1 VYLGL
6 KREDGKAQAPGTP
19 GDRGDAPSLDIALQ
33 AASLAEARLREA
45 IEAMPQGIVFLDAE
59 DRYILWNERYAQIY
73 ERSADLLQP
82 GARLED
88 ALRIGISRGDYPD
101 AVGREEEWL
110 GERIAHL
117 HRPGVRHEQRL
128 SNGRC
133 IMIEERRIGGGG
145 TIGIRVDITDLKQKE
160 ETFRLLF
167 ERNPLSMLVYDIETG
182 RIRAANE
189 AACALFGH
197 APGGMDRMDARDLFP
212 EAHQLAA
219 SARLRADTTDVCEPR
234 DHWPMLRS
242 DGTCIDAVI
251 ATRRSELDDYAGTIV
266 SIFDVTERRRIEQ
279 RMAHMARHD
288 ELTGLANR
296 AHCREHLHRLLADNA
311 GRPSGGET
319 VTLALVDLD
328 HFKPVNDTY
337 GHHFGDMVL
346 TEAAERMRELIPPEA
361 LLCRI
366 GGDEFAVIFRRS
378 SLTQAELVSK
388 SIITTLSEPFFVQG
402 HMIHIG
408 ATVGFASS
416 PYDSREGETL
426 MRYADLALY
435 AAKGERRGTCRG
447 FEASMDAAAQ
457 EKNRLEQD
465 LRAAVREGQLAV
477 HYQPIV
483 DLQTGAVE
491 CYEALLRWQHPGRG
505 AVPPDVFVPL
515 AEEMG
520 LIDQIGRFVLA
531 SACQAAMGWP
541 EHVKV
546 AVNVSPLQFRNGNL
560 LSTVINALS
569 SSGLPA
575 ERLELEITEAVLMEK
590 GPRPAAII
598 RNLRAFGIGISLD
611 DFGTGYSSLSYLL
624 NYPFTK
630 IKIDKS
636 FILNLQEEP
645 NSRAVI
651 RAVIGLGRSLGLT
664 VAAEGIEREIERDYL
679 RGEGCTQG
687 QGYLFGK
694 AEAATTAH
702 GKETRAA

>member
-1 VYLGL
+1 LGL
-6 KREDGKAQAPGTP
+6 HHEEP
-19 GDRGDAPSLDIALQ
+19 DAAGESTSLDTALE
-33 AASLAEARLREA
+33 AASLAEKRLREA
-45 IEAMPQGIVFLDAE
+45 IEAMPQGIVFLDEE
-59 DRYILWNERYAQIY
+59 DRYILWNAKYAQIY
-73 ERSADLLQP
+73 EKSADLLQP
-82 GARLED
+82 GVKLAD
-88 ALRIGISRGDYPD
+88 ALRIGIERGDYPE
-101 AVGREEEWL
+101 AAGREQEWL
-110 GERIAHL
+110 DNRIARL
-117 HRPGVRHEQRL
+117 RDPGLRHEQRL

-133 IMIEERRIGGGG
+133 ILIEERRIAGGG
-145 TIGIRVDITDLKQKE
+145 TIGTRIDITDLKQKE
-160 ETFRLLF
+160 EAFRLLF
-167 ERNPLSMLVYDIETG
+167 ERNPLSMLVYDIESG

-189 AACALFGH
+189 AACALLGY
-197 APGGMDRMDARDLFP
+197 AAGEMDDLPAQALFP
-212 EAHQLAA
+212 DALWPQAASLLAA
-219 SARLRADTTDVCEPR
+219 DNSDTGDCWQVLRC
-234 DHWPMLRS
+234 
-242 DGTCIDAVI
+242 DGTSVDAVI
-251 ATRRSELDDYAGTIV
+251 ATRLSDLEDYAGTIV
-266 SIFDVTERRRIEQ
+266 AIFDVTERRRIEQ

-288 ELTGLANR
+288 ALTGLANR
-296 AHCREHLHRLLADNA
+296 AHCLQRLRDLLDDT
-311 GRPSGGET
+311 GTTET
-319 VTLALVDLD
+319 ITLAFVDLD
-328 HFKPVNDTY
+328 HFKSVNDTY
-337 GHHFGDMVL
+337 GHHFGDIVL
-346 TEAAERMRELIPPEA
+346 TEAAARMRELIPPEA

-378 SLTQAELVSK
+378 SMTQAELVSK
-388 SIITTLSEPFFVQG
+388 SIITTLSEPFFIEG

-416 PYDSREGETL
+416 PYDSRDAETL
-426 MRYADLALY
+426 LRYADLALY

-447 FEASMDAAAQ
+447 FEATMDAAAQ

-465 LRAAVREGQLAV
+465 LRAAVRGGQLEV

-483 DLQTGAVE
+483 DLQSGVVE
-491 CYEALLRWQHPGRG
+491 CYEALLRWNHPKRG

-520 LIDQIGRFVLA
+520 LIDQIGRFVLNR
-531 SACQAAMGWP
+531 ACAEAMRWP
-541 EHVKV
+541 ETVRI

-569 SSGLPA
+569 TSGLPA

-636 FILNLQEEP
+636 FILNLQQEP

-664 VAAEGIEREIERDYL
+664 VTAEGIEREIERDYL
-679 RGEGCTQG
+679 RDEGCAQG

-694 AEAATTAH
+694 AESPLAIAAAPI
-702 GKETRAA
+702 RVA

>member
-1 VYLGL
+1 MYLGL
-6 KREDGKAQAPGTP
+6 NHEQSGAST
-19 GDRGDAPSLDIALQ
+19 GDAVMPSLDTALQ
-33 AASLAEARLREA
+33 AASLAEKRLREA
-45 IEAMPQGIVFLDAE
+45 IEAMPQGIVFLDEE
-59 DRYILWNERYAQIY
+59 DRYILWNEKYAQIY
-73 ERSADLLQP
+73 EKSADLLKP
-82 GARLED
+82 GVKLAD
-88 ALRIGISRGDYPD
+88 ALRVGIERGDYPEST
-101 AVGREEEWL
+101 GREEEWL
-110 GERIAHL
+110 AERIAQL
-117 HRPGVRHEQRL
+117 HQPGQRHEQRL
-128 SNGRC
+128 ADGRC
-133 IMIEERRIGGGG
+133 ILIEERRIEGGG

-167 ERNPLSMLVYDIETG
+167 ERNPLSMLVYDLETG

-189 AACALFGH
+189 AACALLGY
-197 APGGMDRMDARDLFP
+197 APGEMEGLPAHVLFP
-212 EAHQLAA
+212 QTLWPSAAELLAA
-219 SARLRADTTDVCEPR
+219 DHSDTR
-234 DHWPMLRS
+234 DCWQMLRR
-242 DGTCIDAVI
+242 DGACVDAVI
-251 ATRRSELDDYAGTIV
+251 STRLSELEDYAGTIV
-266 SIFDVTERRRIEQ
+266 AIFDVTERRRIEQ

-296 AHCREHLHRLLADNA
+296 AHCRAYLREILDRSAN
-311 GRPSGGET
+311 GSGPGET

-337 GHHFGDMVL
+337 GHHFGDVVL
-346 TEAAERMRELIPPEA
+346 TEAAARMRELIPPEA

-408 ATVGFASS
+408 ATIGFASS
-416 PYDSREGETL
+416 PYDSRDAETL

-447 FEASMDAAAQ
+447 FEAGMDAAAQ
-457 EKNRLEQD
+457 EKNRLEKD
-465 LRAAVREGQLAV
+465 LRAAVRDGILEV

-483 DLQTGAVE
+483 DLQSGAVE
-491 CYEALLRWQHPGRG
+491 CYEALLRWNHPERG

-520 LIDQIGRFVLA
+520 LIDQIGRFVLNC
-531 SACQAAMGWP
+531 ACSEAMRWP
-541 EHVKV
+541 ESVRV
-546 AVNVSPLQFRNGNL
+546 SVNVSPLQFRNGNL

-569 SSGLPA
+569 TSGLPA

-636 FILNLQEEP
+636 FILNLHEEAS
-645 NSRAVI
+645 SRAVI

-664 VAAEGIEREIERDYL
+664 VAAEGIERDIERDYL
-679 RGEGCTQG
+679 RDEGCTQG

-694 AEAATTAH
+694 AQPPLEIETTA
-702 GKETRAA
+702 TSRAA

>member
-1 VYLGL
+1 MHLVRYEEQPDAGFPGVTEV
-6 KREDGKAQAPGTP
+6 EDT
-19 GDRGDAPSLDIALQ
+19 PSLDTALQ
-33 AASLAEARLREA
+33 AASLADRRLREA
-45 IEAMPQGIVFLDAE
+45 IEAMPQGIVFLDE
-59 DRYILWNERYAQIY
+59 QDRYILWNERYAEIY
-73 ERSADLLQP
+73 QKSADLLQP
-82 GARLED
+82 GVRLQD
-88 ALRIGISRGDYPD
+88 ALRIGIERGDYPD
-101 AVGREEEWL
+101 ALGREEEWL
-110 GERIAHL
+110 AERIEQL
-117 HRPGVRHEQRL
+117 RQPGHRHEQRL

-133 IMIEERRIGGGG
+133 ILIEERRIEGGG

-182 RIRAANE
+182 IIRAANE
-189 AACALFGH
+189 AACSLFGYPTG
-197 APGGMDRMDARDLFP
+197 AMDGLCARGLFP
-212 EAHQLAA
+212 DSLWPEARHRLAGDA
-219 SARLRADTTDVCEPR
+219 SDTR
-234 DHWPMLRS
+234 DCWEMLRR
-242 DGTCIDAVI
+242 DGTCIEAVI
-251 ATRRSELDDYAGTIV
+251 ATRLSELEDHAGTIV

-296 AHCREHLHRLLADNA
+296 AHCRERLRELLAESA
-311 GRPSGGET
+311 GSAASSET
-319 VTLALVDLD
+319 ITLALVDLD

-337 GHHFGDMVL
+337 GHHFGDIVL
-346 TEAAERMRELIPPEA
+346 TEAARRMRELVPPEA

-408 ATVGFASS
+408 ATIGFASS
-416 PYDSREGETL
+416 PYDSRDSETL
-426 MRYADLALY
+426 LRYADLALY

-447 FEASMDAAAQ
+447 FEAGMDAAAQ
-457 EKNRLEQD
+457 EKNRLEKD
-465 LRAAVREGQLAV
+465 LRAAVREGMLAV
-477 HYQPIV
+477 HYQPMV
-483 DLQTGAVE
+483 DLQTGAIE
-491 CYEALLRWQHPGRG
+491 CYEALLRWNHPERG
-505 AVPPDVFVPL
+505 NVPPDVFVPL
-515 AEEMG
+515 AEEIG
-520 LIDQIGRFVLA
+520 LIDQIGRIVLH
-531 SACQAAMGWP
+531 SACGEAMRWP
-541 EHVKV
+541 AHVRV
-546 AVNVSPLQFRNGNL
+546 SVNVSPLQFRNGNL

-569 SSGLPA
+569 TSGLPA

-636 FILNLQEEP
+636 FILNLQEESS
-645 NSRAVI
+645 SRAVI

-679 RGEGCTQG
+679 RGEGCIQG

-694 AEAATTAH
+694 ALPADMIEAALPEASSQ
-702 GKETRAA
+702 AA

>member
-1 VYLGL
+1 MHFGL
-6 KREDGKAQAPGTP
+6 NHERSGAEPSAGSQADEDL
-19 GDRGDAPSLDIALQ
+19 PSLDTALQ
-33 AASLAEARLREA
+33 AASLAEKRLREA
-45 IEAMPQGIVFLDAE
+45 IEAMPQGIVFLDEE

-73 ERSADLLQP
+73 EKSADLMKP
-82 GARLED
+82 GVKLSD
-88 ALRIGISRGDYPD
+88 ALRIGVARGDYPEST
-101 AVGREEEWL
+101 GREEEWL
-110 GERIAHL
+110 AERIAQLQH
-117 HRPGVRHEQRL
+117 PGERHEQRL
-128 SNGRC
+128 ANGRC
-133 IMIEERRIGGGG
+133 ILIEERRIAGGG

-167 ERNPLSMLVYDIETG
+167 ERNPLSMLVYDNETG

-189 AACALFGH
+189 AACTLLGYPAGTMADL
-197 APGGMDRMDARDLFP
+197 PARNLFP
-212 EAHQLAA
+212 DTLWPEAAEL
-219 SARLRADTTDVCEPR
+219 LGADHSDTNEC
-234 DHWPMLRS
+234 WQMLRH
-242 DGTCIDAVI
+242 DGTCVDTVI
-251 ATRRSELDDYAGTIV
+251 STRLSELEDYAGTIV
-266 SIFDVTERRRIEQ
+266 AIFDVTERRRIEQ
-279 RMAHMARHD
+279 RMAHMAKHD

-296 AHCREHLHRLLADNA
+296 AHCHEQLRQILDGAVCA
-311 GRPSGGET
+311 GGTGET
-319 VTLALVDLD
+319 ITLALVDLD

-337 GHHFGDMVL
+337 GHHFGDVVL
-346 TEAAERMRELIPPEA
+346 TEAAARMRDLIPPEA

-378 SLTQAELVSK
+378 SMTQAELVSK
-388 SIITTLSEPFFVQG
+388 SIITTLSEPFFVKG

-416 PYDSREGETL
+416 PYDSSDAETL

-435 AAKGERRGTCRG
+435 AAKDERRGTCRG

-457 EKNRLEQD
+457 ERNRLEKD
-465 LRAAVREGQLAV
+465 LRIAVRDGQLAV

-483 DLQTGAVE
+483 DLQTGVVE
-491 CYEALLRWQHPGRG
+491 CYEALLRWIHAERG
-505 AVPPDVFVPL
+505 MVPPDLFVPL

-520 LIDQIGRFVLA
+520 LIDQIGRFVLGN
-531 SACQAAMGWP
+531 ACHEAMHWP
-541 EHVKV
+541 ESVRV

-569 SSGLPA
+569 TSGLPA
-575 ERLELEITEAVLMEK
+575 HRLELEITEAVLMEK

-636 FILNLQEEP
+636 FILNLQEEAS
-645 NSRAVI
+645 SRAVI

-664 VAAEGIEREIERDYL
+664 VAAEGIERDIERDYL
-679 RGEGCTQG
+679 REEGCTQG
-687 QGYLFGK
+687 QGYLFGRAVPPSAIV
-694 AEAATTAH
+694 AEQSQAA
-702 GKETRAA
+702 

>member
-1 VYLGL
+1 
-6 KREDGKAQAPGTP
+6 
-19 GDRGDAPSLDIALQ
+19 
-33 AASLAEARLREA
+33 
-45 IEAMPQGIVFLDAE
+45 
-59 DRYILWNERYAQIY
+59 
-73 ERSADLLQP
+73 
-82 GARLED
+82 
-88 ALRIGISRGDYPD
+88 
-101 AVGREEEWL
+101 
-110 GERIAHL
+110 
-117 HRPGVRHEQRL
+117 
-128 SNGRC
+128 
-133 IMIEERRIGGGG
+133 
-145 TIGIRVDITDLKQKE
+145 
-160 ETFRLLF
+160 
-167 ERNPLSMLVYDIETG
+167 
-182 RIRAANE
+182 
-189 AACALFGH
+189 
-197 APGGMDRMDARDLFP
+197 
-212 EAHQLAA
+212 
-219 SARLRADTTDVCEPR
+219 
-234 DHWPMLRS
+234 MLRR
-242 DGTCIDAVI
+242 DGTCVDAVI
-251 ATRRSELDDYAGTIV
+251 TTRQSELEDYAGTIV

-296 AHCREHLHRLLADNA
+296 AHCREHLRELLDDSASTA
-311 GRPSGGET
+311 AET
-319 VTLALVDLD
+319 ITLALVDLD

-337 GHHFGDMVL
+337 GHHFGDIVL
-346 TEAAERMRELIPPEA
+346 TEAAARMRELIPPEA

-416 PYDSREGETL
+416 PYDSRDGETL
-426 MRYADLALY
+426 LRYADLALY

-447 FEASMDAAAQ
+447 FEAGMDAAAQ
-457 EKNRLEQD
+457 EKNRLEKD
-465 LRAAVREGQLAV
+465 LRAAVREGMLEV

-491 CYEALLRWQHPGRG
+491 CYEALLRWNHPERG
-505 AVPPDVFVPL
+505 NVPPDIFVPL

-520 LIDQIGRFVLA
+520 LIDQIGRFVLH
-531 SACQAAMGWP
+531 SACGAAMRWP
-541 EHVKV
+541 AHVRV

-569 SSGLPA
+569 TSGLPA

-636 FILNLQEEP
+636 FILNLQEEAS
-645 NSRAVI
+645 SRAVI

-694 AEAATTAH
+694 AQAPDTIPAAPEPAPSQ
-702 GKETRAA
+702 AA

>member
-1 VYLGL
+1 MLA
-6 KREDGKAQAPGTP
+6 ED
-19 GDRGDAPSLDIALQ
+19 DLPSLDTALQ

-45 IEAMPQGIVFLDAE
+45 IEAIPQGIVFLDEE
-59 DRYILWNERYAQIY
+59 DRYILWNEKYAQIY
-73 ERSADLLQP
+73 EKSADLLKP
-82 GARLED
+82 GAKLGD
-88 ALRIGISRGDYPD
+88 TLRIGIERGDYPE
-101 AVGREEEWL
+101 AEGREEEWL
-110 GERIAHL
+110 ANRLARL
-117 HRPGVRHEQRL
+117 RQPARRHEQWL

-133 IMIEERRIGGGG
+133 IMIEERRLESGGSIGV
-145 TIGIRVDITDLKQKE
+145 RVDITDLKQKE
-160 ETFRLLF
+160 EAFRLLF
-167 ERNPLSMLVYDIETG
+167 ERNPLAMFVYDLESGCLRT
-182 RIRAANE
+182 AND
-189 AACALFGH
+189 AACRMFGYE
-197 APGGMDRMDARDLFP
+197 AGAMAGLPASALFP
-212 EAHQLAA
+212 ESLRTCAANLLAA
-219 SARLRADTTDVCEPR
+219 DHGDTGDCWKMIRR
-234 DHWPMLRS
+234 DGGCLE
-242 DGTCIDAVI
+242 TVI
-251 ATRRSELDDYAGTIV
+251 ATRTSDLEGFAGTIV

-296 AHCREHLHRLLADNA
+296 AHCRQHLREVLE
-311 GRPSGGET
+311 GSGPHET

-337 GHHFGDMVL
+337 GHHFGDVVL
-346 TEAAERMRELIPPEA
+346 TEAARRMRELIPPEA

-366 GGDEFAVIFRRS
+366 GGDEFALIFQRS
-378 SLTQAELVSK
+378 SLTQAELVAK
-388 SIITTLSEPFFVQG
+388 SIITTLSEPFFVHG

-408 ATVGFASS
+408 ATIGFASS
-416 PYDSREGETL
+416 PYDSRDPETL
-426 MRYADLALY
+426 LRYADLALY

-447 FEASMDAAAQ
+447 FEAGMDAAAQ

-465 LRAAVREGQLAV
+465 LRAAVREGSLQV

-483 DLQTGAVE
+483 DLQSGEPE
-491 CYEALLRWQHPGRG
+491 CYEALLRWNHPERG

-515 AEEMG
+515 AEEIG
-520 LIDQIGRFVLA
+520 LIDQIGRFVLT

-541 EHVKV
+541 DHVKV

-569 SSGLPA
+569 TSGLA
-575 ERLELEITEAVLMEK
+575 AGRLELEITEAVLMEK
-590 GPRPAAII
+590 GPRPSAII

-636 FILNLQEEP
+636 FILNLHHEA

-651 RAVIGLGRSLGLT
+651 RAVIGLGRNLGLT
-664 VAAEGIEREIERDYL
+664 VAAEGIESEVERDYL
-679 RGEGCTQG
+679 RDEGCTQG

-694 AEAATTAH
+694 AAPAVT
-702 GKETRAA
+702 GK